1 MKPKITSKLEEFIIE
16 NFGHRIAT
24 AGKIIFTISII
35 DISIRYGLNI
45 ELLSQVNISYNIAAM
60 TLGTALYGTQDG
72 QLTTLRSY
80 KKTKRKLLENKLSKE
95 KIFKEM
101 IEDGANK
108 KLMGY
113 CEQQGTYLAA
123 KKLNYVEEFYLAKK
137 KYSNVILPH
146 F

>member
-1 MKPKITSKLEEFIIE
+1 MKPKITTKLEEFIIE
-16 NFGHRIAT
+16 SFGHRIAT
-24 AGKIIFTISII
+24 AGKIIFTIPVI
-35 DISIRYGLNI
+35 DISIRYGLNLD
-45 ELLSQVNISYNIAAM
+45 LLSQINISYDTVAIVV
-60 TLGTALYGTQDG
+60 GTVLYGTQDD

-95 KIFKEM
+95 MIFKEM
-101 IEDGANK
+101 IEKGANK

-123 KKLNYVEEFYLAKK
+123 KKLNYLEDFYSAKK